1 MRILTL
7 NTCFLHRYD
16 YYFCLVYW
24 KFHWLTFSLFRS
36 DKLSPGA
43 YLARP
48 NRPPPSDEVR
58 TYRRPRYRTFPE
70 EVDRIPLVKADCS
83 IPPLS
88 EVPGPEVICNLWRH
102 VVRSLMYDVTLSVRD
117 LWRHVVTNIAV
128 ILGIN
133 FDFASLLVKTTN
145 MT

>member
-1 MRILTL
+1 MKIVLS
-7 NTCFLHRYD
+7 NHIC
-16 YYFCLVYW
+16 
-24 KFHWLTFSLFRS
+24 RS

-88 EVPGPEVICNLWRH
+88 DVPGPEVKSVLF
-102 VVRSLMYDVTLSVRD
+102 LLSD
-117 LWRHVVTNIAV
+117 LISHPYCCGTE
-128 ILGIN
+128 
-133 FDFASLLVKTTN
+133 
-145 MT
+145 